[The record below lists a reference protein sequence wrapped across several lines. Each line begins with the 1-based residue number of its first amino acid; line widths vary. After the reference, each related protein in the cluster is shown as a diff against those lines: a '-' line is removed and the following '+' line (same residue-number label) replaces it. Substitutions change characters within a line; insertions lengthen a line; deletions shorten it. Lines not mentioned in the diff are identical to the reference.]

1 MAKLRFFD
9 ALPAYFGGKRK
20 LVKAIFKE
28 APPAAEAPVFADA
41 FMDGGSVS
49 LMAKALGY
57 RVLCNDIAQRSFIIG
72 KALIENNRNKLT
84 DMDINRLFIPAEND
98 GFAKTNFCP
107 EVFLSK
113 HAEFLDNAMAVVR
126 AMDEGP
132 KKYLSILLLVKFIF
146 YLRPYSKFSSPNA
159 FNIPMEERRIEW
171 IKNRTYHASI
181 KAALRPIPEVLEELA
196 RAINY
201 GVIDNARENQVF
213 RLDVLD
219 FLPRIQA
226 DVVYFDPPYAG
237 TLAYEEEYHVLDQIL
252 EGQLYEAKKSEFS
265 RKDGIKFLD
274 EVFKA
279 ARHIPIWI
287 VSMGNAGGANECL
300 GDMVD
305 MVGKYRD
312 VQAYRIK
319 YKHMTGAASEEHKA
333 KNEEYLIV
341 GRPR

>member
-1 MAKLRFFD
+1 MTKLRFFD
-9 ALPAYFGGKRK
+9 ALPAYCGGKRK
-20 LVKAIFKE
+20 LVKAIFKA
-28 APPAAEAPVFADA
+28 APPAIQAPVFADA
-41 FMDGGSVS
+41 FLGGGSVS
-49 LMAKALGY
+49 LMAKAMGY
-57 RVLCNDIAQRSFIIG
+57 RVLANDIAERSFIVG
-72 KALIENNRNKLT
+72 KALIENNRIELT
-84 DMDINRLFIPAEND
+84 DIDINRLFLPTEND
-98 GFAKTNFCP
+98 GFIQTNFCP
-107 EVFLSK
+107 EVFLTK
-113 HAEFLDNAMAVVR
+113 HAEFLDNALAVVR

-132 KKYLSILLLVKFIF
+132 KKYLSLLLLVKFVF

-181 KAALRPIPEVLEELA
+181 RAALRLIPEALQELA
-196 RAINY
+196 QAINF
-201 GVIDNARENQVF
+201 GVIDNAEENQVF
-213 RLDVLD
+213 KLDVLD

-252 EGQLYEAKKSEFS
+252 AGQMFKAKKSEFS

-274 EVFKA
+274 EVFQA
-279 ARHIPIWI
+279 ARHIPVWI

-300 GDMVD
+300 GDLVD
-305 MVGKYRD
+305 MVGKYRA

-319 YKHMTGAASEEHKA
+319 YKHMTGAASEEHQA

-341 GRPR
+341 GRPY